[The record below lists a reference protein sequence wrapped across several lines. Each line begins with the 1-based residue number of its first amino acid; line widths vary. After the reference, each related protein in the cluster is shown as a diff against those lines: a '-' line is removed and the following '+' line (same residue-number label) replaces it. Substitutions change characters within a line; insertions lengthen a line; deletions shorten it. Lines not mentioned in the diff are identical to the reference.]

1 MCRNQLWKLI
11 AVSLALVVAADC
23 SGYNST
29 GPNYPPAA
37 KADLIVSDS
46 VTTATPAAGMEFFFI
61 FHVRNLGPDVATSVT
76 LTDAL
81 PAGMGFNFGAVNG
94 LLAACG
100 VQNAIVSCDIGTLA
114 SGADARIIVSVNA
127 PVTAGSFSSV
137 VTAGSA
143 VSDPLA
149 SNNSVTIPVQ
159 VAVALASCTLP
170 AGQTTLDG
178 LVMWKG
184 TNSSGLFENFGFS
197 AAGVTYTV
205 LTNFYD
211 GSAPLTTVIN
221 LDCKQSPVQFTQVGN
236 FVNVTGTVGSAI
248 LPGSAQTTPVIYA
261 SVVQVL
267 THKDRP

>member
-1 MCRNQLWKLI
+1 MCTNQLWRIVTSSLVI
-11 AVSLALVVAADC
+11 AVAAGC

-37 KADLIVSDS
+37 KADLIVTDS
-46 VTTATPAAGMEFFFI
+46 VNTASPAAGAEFFFI
-61 FHVRNLGPDVATSVT
+61 FHVRNHGPDAATSVT

-81 PAGMGFNFGAVNG
+81 PVGMGFNFGTVNG
-94 LLAACG
+94 LLAGCTLS
-100 VQNAIVSCDIGTLA
+100 NAIVSCDVGTLA
-114 SGADARIIVSVNA
+114 SGADARIVVSVNA
-127 PVTAGSFSSV
+127 PVTAGNFSSV
-137 VTAGSA
+137 VTVASS

-159 VAVALASCTLP
+159 VAAALASCALP

-184 TNSSGLFENFGFS
+184 TNSFGLFENFGFS

-236 FVNVTGTVGSAI
+236 FVNVTGTVGTEV
-248 LPGSAQTTPVIYA
+248 LPGSSQATPVIHA